1 MERGTVRVKS
11 LAQEHNTMTPGQCSI
26 YAPNGKPYK
35 SGACE
40 NIFGKNEINTFWKQI
55 SVWWLTKRIPLA
67 HGYITILQYSID
79 QSFVWSFVPWGRVDV
94 IIYGWSMFFINYLNI
109 CFLGLIK
116 YKIWNCIN
124 LPFVMCFLPF
134 RSLQFKNLWSYKISS
149 LCKGGWNFFLAFY
162 YTHGWWWWNIFFLFL
177 DSWKSTVVH
186 TCNLKFTL
194 LICKIHVDFLSCVR
208 SFQ

>member
-1 MERGTVRVKS
+1 MG
-11 LAQEHNTMTPGQCSI
+11 
-26 YAPNGKPYK
+26 
-35 SGACE
+35 
-40 NIFGKNEINTFWKQI
+40 
-55 SVWWLTKRIPLA
+55 
-67 HGYITILQYSID
+67 
-79 QSFVWSFVPWGRVDV
+79 
-94 IIYGWSMFFINYLNI
+94 MFFINYLNI

-149 LCKGGWNFFLAFY
+149 LCKAGWNFFLAFY

-194 LICKIHVDFLSCVR
+194 LIFKIHVDFLSTILTWTPGTEHRAFDPSNNYSIWADKCWFVEDNSICNISECGKR
-208 SFQ
+208 FSMFLQPKKNLIKRMLCIA